1 MKRVRP
7 YFRRACAPA
16 AILVWLALSIGAS
29 AQAPAITRWM
39 DPHGRPK
46 PLHSVARD
54 RSPLILSRDLAAS
67 DARWRPRADPTN
79 RICLIVHSN
88 ALAGAGAAVTH
99 EEIPDLAHA
108 WPRERTGALAGWFT
122 A

>member
-39 DPHGRPK
+39 DPQGRPK
-46 PLHSVARD
+46 SLHAVARD
-54 RSPLILSRDLAAS
+54 RGPLVLSKDLAAPG
-67 DARWRPRADPTN
+67 ARGRPRADATN

-88 ALAGAGAAVTH
+88 ALAGAGAAVTNFVA
-99 EEIPDLAHA
+99 DLEADGYA
-108 WPRERTGALAGWFT
+108 PLLYA
-122 A
+122 